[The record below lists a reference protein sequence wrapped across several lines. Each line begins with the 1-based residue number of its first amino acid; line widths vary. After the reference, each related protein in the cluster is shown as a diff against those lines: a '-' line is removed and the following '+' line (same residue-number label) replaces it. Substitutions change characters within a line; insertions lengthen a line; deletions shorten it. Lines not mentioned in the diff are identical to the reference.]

1 MNKKKLLALL
11 MALVMTLSLMPVT
24 ALAEGEASE
33 NVAMIGEVGYSSL
46 ADAIGAVPTDG
57 TETTIEMIADST
69 ENTDAVITIA
79 ATKNIILDLK
89 GKTITGSGTAGDSR
103 FLVNYGTLTIKD
115 TSDNA
120 DGKITFSTSHP
131 DTSYGKENITIY
143 NIGGT
148 LNLQSGTIENMS
160 NGYCTYAVNNS
171 SNAWGNGDD
180 KETVFNMTGGVI
192 SAPNGDAA
200 LRVYQ
205 NCAQTPTPYSH
216 NRVTISG
223 GTILD
228 TGIFLDNYIY
238 QPNVNTTGDGI
249 LTSVTITG
257 GTVNG
262 LIDMKLRHPFN
273 TSLNISGGDFTNAK
287 LWVRKH
293 SEWNSI
299 VAEPTAPLVNISG
312 GKWSFVAGK
321 AFGLAYD
328 CSGTSWTS
336 YTQPYYVTGGVF
348 NVDLTQYNSIKFEE
362 GKTGI
367 ANTAAAT
374 KDAYPYTVGTAASPV
389 AQIGDQSYE
398 TVKEAIEHVAS
409 GETINV
415 IADSTENELLYGVT
429 ANALKGKT
437 VTITGSNTLTST
449 SPSDNR
455 FGFYFGDYD
464 SGIRPSDVLNVNGIT
479 LARDGG
485 NYNTLFDGLT
495 ANLTGVTITGNG
507 NTALSYANGARGTL
521 TDVTVTNTGSHTDS
535 WRNAALT
542 VQGIGE
548 GPSVMTVKS
557 GTYTSANGYAV
568 YIFSSGGT
576 VNIEGGTFQGALCA
590 NIDRNTYHN
599 DYNQSIINISGG
611 TFTNVAYTFVC
622 TGSEDAADYAKI
634 VITGGTFDTDP
645 TNYVAAGYEAVKNGN
660 GTWTV
665 VPANSAVAE
674 IGTTKYAT
682 LKAAFD
688 AAQNDDTITLLRDAS
703 ENISYWG
710 GKTFTLDLEG
720 HTDTG
725 WIDIHTGFFTL
736 KDTGAT
742 KGKLKNSVYVYGS
755 ATDIENYSGFT
766 LDESATIDANT
777 GIALY
782 QSGTSHSPAYGS
794 IINVNGTVLGKVWVM
809 GNITEG
815 NSVINVSGTIRGKSD
830 VCLGLNGFATVNVLE
845 GADIQCSE
853 SKNGTGIEVRAGTLN
868 VNGGQIMGHGSPASA
883 KANGN
888 GTTSKGAGIAISP
901 YDLSDTTVNISGGT
915 ISGYSPL
922 YLANFEGT
930 DHNLTIDVSRGN
942 FKLTDGG
949 TVAVARDVNN
959 PENRAVNFISGGI
972 FSAKPAAAYIADG
985 YAAMDNDDDSTN
997 ADYPYKV
1004 DKMKVAE
1011 KESATVTVTV
1021 DKTVDFN
1028 DGRVAADVKSN
1039 ETLQTS
1045 IDTNTSVSG
1054 VVLTMDK
1061 TVDDNTTTGVQA
1073 VVNAAKA
1080 KEGSGLTNEVLQGAT
1095 TVEVEVDVTVVPTE
1109 YTESKTFTFSLTP
1122 TATVTT
1128 KDENGTPTATVSGVE
1143 VNNDMIDQTQ
1153 DIEVTLYT
1161 GFEPALLTHRDNQGN
1176 VIGSYTKGNTASDS
1190 TFTYD
1195 EDTET
1200 CTLIIHHFSTI
1211 EATASDS
1218 VASVDF
1224 EGGSLRR
1231 RVLVSAPNTVVNYET
1246 DFRMK
1251 FAFNLPDGATVITDN
1266 SYFYW
1271 STSNT
1276 NPTASD
1282 RKIQI
1287 TSINSVGGTLIDNVN
1302 YSYWAAMII
1311 KGVPS
1316 SAFDTPIYC
1325 KMHLEYELD
1334 GKTYAVEMSANKTV
1348 KQIAT
1353 GLAALDSTDTN
1364 LKWIEYGKYL
1374 LGDRTSY
1381 TLSEFN

>member
-742 KGKLKNSVYVYGS
+742 KGKLKNSV
-755 ATDIENYSGFT
+755 
-766 LDESATIDANT
+766 
-777 GIALY
+777 
-782 QSGTSHSPAYGS
+782 
-794 IINVNGTVLGKVWVM
+794 
-809 GNITEG
+809 
-815 NSVINVSGTIRGKSD
+815 
-830 VCLGLNGFATVNVLE
+830 
-845 GADIQCSE
+845 
-853 SKNGTGIEVRAGTLN
+853 
-868 VNGGQIMGHGSPASA
+868 
-883 KANGN
+883 
-888 GTTSKGAGIAISP
+888 
-901 YDLSDTTVNISGGT
+901 
-915 ISGYSPL
+915 
-922 YLANFEGT
+922 
-930 DHNLTIDVSRGN
+930 
-942 FKLTDGG
+942 
-949 TVAVARDVNN
+949 
-959 PENRAVNFISGGI
+959 
-972 FSAKPAAAYIADG
+972 
-985 YAAMDNDDDSTN
+985 
-997 ADYPYKV
+997 
-1004 DKMKVAE
+1004 
-1011 KESATVTVTV
+1011 
-1021 DKTVDFN
+1021 
-1028 DGRVAADVKSN
+1028 
-1039 ETLQTS
+1039 
-1045 IDTNTSVSG
+1045 
-1054 VVLTMDK
+1054 
-1061 TVDDNTTTGVQA
+1061 
-1073 VVNAAKA
+1073 
-1080 KEGSGLTNEVLQGAT
+1080 
-1095 TVEVEVDVTVVPTE
+1095 
-1109 YTESKTFTFSLTP
+1109 
-1122 TATVTT
+1122 
-1128 KDENGTPTATVSGVE
+1128 
-1143 VNNDMIDQTQ
+1143 
-1153 DIEVTLYT
+1153 
-1161 GFEPALLTHRDNQGN
+1161 
-1176 VIGSYTKGNTASDS
+1176 
-1190 TFTYD
+1190 
-1195 EDTET
+1195 
-1200 CTLIIHHFSTI
+1200 
-1211 EATASDS
+1211 
-1218 VASVDF
+1218 
-1224 EGGSLRR
+1224 
-1231 RVLVSAPNTVVNYET
+1231 
-1246 DFRMK
+1246 
-1251 FAFNLPDGATVITDN
+1251 
-1266 SYFYW
+1266 
-1271 STSNT
+1271 
-1276 NPTASD
+1276 
-1282 RKIQI
+1282 
-1287 TSINSVGGTLIDNVN
+1287 
-1302 YSYWAAMII
+1302 
-1311 KGVPS
+1311 
-1316 SAFDTPIYC
+1316 
-1325 KMHLEYELD
+1325 
-1334 GKTYAVEMSANKTV
+1334 
-1348 KQIAT
+1348 
-1353 GLAALDSTDTN
+1353 
-1364 LKWIEYGKYL
+1364 
-1374 LGDRTSY
+1374 
-1381 TLSEFN
+1381 